1 MNNTPLVSILSPSY
15 NVEKF
20 LPQCLDSIIHQTY
33 SNLQIVLIDDGSED
47 GTWSVMQEFAAKD
60 KRVEIY
66 HQKNCGVAI
75 TRNHLLDKVRGDYV
89 LFVDSDDWIE
99 LDMVELLIQKALTT
113 NSSIV
118 TCGMVK
124 NDNSFDKNTQNEVI
138 WEQPEVVLEFLR
150 HVRFNGSLW
159 NKLVATSLF
168 HNVRFHCGIS
178 YGEDA
183 LFVWGLLQN
192 VDKVVLIDKIL
203 YHYRMNDDSIS
214 HASWTPEKKGSN
226 HQVWKQITEDVAK
239 LWPQYLDVV
248 KVRAALEDM
257 WALYYVS
264 ATSYG
269 YDGHIH
275 MRQQNVRCNLML
287 ILKSDIPTANMKLY
301 AIAAS
306 ISFSLLKYIHK

>member
-20 LPQCLDSIIHQTY
+20 LPKCLDTIIHQTY
-33 SNLQIVLIDDGSED
+33 SNLQIVLIDDGSND
-47 GTWSVMQEFAAKD
+47 DTWSVMQEFAAKD
-60 KRVEIY
+60 RRVEIY
-66 HQKNCGVAI
+66 HQSNCGVAV

-99 LDMVELLIQKALTT
+99 LDMVEFLIQKALTT

-118 TCGMVK
+118 ACGMVK
-124 NDNSFDKNTQNEVI
+124 NDDLFDKTIQNEEI
-138 WEQPEVVLEFLR
+138 WEQSKAVLEFLR
-150 HVRFNGSLW
+150 HVRFNGSLC
-159 NKLVATSLF
+159 NKLVATNLL
-168 HNVRFHCGIS
+168 HNVRFYSGIS

-192 VDKVVLIDKIL
+192 VDKVVLTDKIL

-214 HASWTPEKKGSN
+214 HASWTPEKKGAN
-226 HQVWKQITEDVAK
+226 HQVWKQITEDAAK
-239 LWPQYLDVV
+239 LWAQYLDVV

-257 WALYYVS
+257 WALYYAS
-264 ATSYG
+264 TTSYE
-269 YDGHIH
+269 YDGHIR

-306 ISFSLLKYIHK
+306 ISFSLLKYIQK